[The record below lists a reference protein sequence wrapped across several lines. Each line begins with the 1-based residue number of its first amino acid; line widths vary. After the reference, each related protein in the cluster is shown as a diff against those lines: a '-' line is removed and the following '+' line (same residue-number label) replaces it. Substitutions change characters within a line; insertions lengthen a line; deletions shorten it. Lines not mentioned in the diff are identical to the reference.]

1 MYGDNAM
8 LLRRNVWN
16 NTLLHD
22 RLNNYTANHPKIQ
35 VSVYVYILDEK
46 NRILKKKWFKKLS
59 WRKIRFMKKKFEFP
73 SLSYP
78 QGTREFCFF
87 CLSDCP
93 IKKSKLL
100 NLHGSNFLR
109 DLTSSHLKFF
119 DLLNCVWYSLVIYML
134 PIADQTAE
142 PNRLNLFWENPWV
155 PRGNIGLKTEFLIKM
170 RNFFQVF

>member
-1 MYGDNAM
+1 
-8 LLRRNVWN
+8 
-16 NTLLHD
+16 
-22 RLNNYTANHPKIQ
+22 
-35 VSVYVYILDEK
+35 
-46 NRILKKKWFKKLS
+46 
-59 WRKIRFMKKKFEFP
+59 MKKIEFWKRNDLKNYLEEKFVLWKR
-73 SLSYP
+73 SLNFRALVTPRVPVSSV
-78 QGTREFCFF
+78 FF